1 MYSTPGE
8 YIMDSTI
15 QGREIGY
22 ARVSKT
28 EQHLALQ
35 LDALKNRRVIRIFTD
50 KQTGT
55 RFDRKEFLAALDYL
69 NAGDTLVVWKLDR
82 LGRSLKQL
90 IETVESLQKRKI
102 NLVSLTEHIDT
113 TTATGKLFFQF
124 IAMLAE
130 FERNLIS
137 ERTKAGLE
145 AARARG
151 RVGGRPK
158 VKATDTKVVI
168 AKQLHASNTPIK
180 TILKT
185 LNIKKSTLYRY
196 LNMSE

>member
-1 MYSTPGE
+1 MKDT
-8 YIMDSTI
+8 TI

-28 EQHLALQ
+28 EQHLVLQ
-35 LDALKNRRVIRIFTD
+35 LDALKKRRVIRIFTD
-50 KQTGT
+50 KLTGT

-69 NAGDTLVVWKLDR
+69 NTGDTLVVWKLDR

-145 AARARG
+145 SARTRG
-151 RVGGRPK
+151 RIGGRPK